1 MAFLGGPDTFW
12 VDGFGSAWP
21 RSGTTPPPPG
31 PAITLATGIS
41 VSPVR
46 LHAGQTLGD
55 IPDIAQLR
63 SPASYTST
71 QGNITTV
78 QIRVNGLAGADSRD
92 LAESDVVRLA
102 VQDDAGNERLWMICD
117 AVEYSVRITN
127 GAGNTLEIDRN
138 EIVTSG
144 IYDIDL
150 NVANPPLNATVPLD
164 IADLVAGP
172 VMLGVPSPA
181 GDTAQGAVLSVADGI
196 AATENPSGIT
206 ARTYRWRR
214 FLTGTQTLA
223 EAEVISGATAA
234 THTIGP
240 ADAGHTIVAEQTA
253 VDASGMGTSA
263 MSTTGIEV
271 PGAAGPVTV
280 TFTGA
285 EGTALQSYVP
295 EDGEVFAQAIYSPD
309 PAPMRLQ
316 GNAAWPT
323 ASGASSAHVQT
334 GRAPAPNA
342 RLTARVRMSGAPNNT
357 HSQGITLWDS
367 SSGVRYT
374 FRFNGNNRRWQLYR
388 FGGAGTLLIFAGEP
402 SGSGSVDGTF
412 SDGVVREIVLEINS
426 GTLNARIDGTLVG
439 TRDISG
445 DGFVAGQP
453 GLQSYGATSN
463 GAAIDSYTYEVL

>member
-12 VDGFGSAWP
+12 VDGFGSAWQKP
-21 RSGTTPPPPG
+21 GTAPPPPG
-31 PAITLATGIS
+31 PAITLAGGVS
-41 VSPVR
+41 VSSER
-46 LHAGQTLGD
+46 LHAGQSVGD
-55 IPDIAQLR
+55 IPGIAQLR

-71 QGNITTV
+71 QGSITTV
-78 QIRVNGLAGADSRD
+78 QIRVNGQASPDS
-92 LAESDVVRLA
+92 LGFAEGDEVQLM
-102 VQDDAGNERLWMICD
+102 VQDSAGNTRAWPICA

-127 GAGNTLEIDRN
+127 GPGNTLEIDRN

-172 VMLGVPSPA
+172 VMLGVPAPT
-181 GDTAQGAVLSVADGI
+181 GDSAQGAVLSVADGI
-196 AATENPSGIT
+196 AATETPGGIT
-206 ARTYRWRR
+206 ARVYQWRR

-223 EAEVISGATAA
+223 DAQIISGATAA
-234 THTIGP
+234 THTVGP

-263 MSTTGIEV
+263 MSSTGIEV
-271 PGAAGPVTV
+271 PGALGPVTV
-280 TFTGA
+280 TFTAA

-309 PAPMRLQ
+309 PAPMRIQ

-342 RLTARVRMSGAPNNT
+342 RLTARVRMSGAPNST

-367 SSGVRYT
+367 GSGVRYT

-412 SDGVVREIVLEINS
+412 TDGVVREIVLETNS
-426 GTLNARIDGTLVG
+426 GTLNAWIDGTLVG

-445 DGFVAGQP
+445 DGFVAAQP
-453 GLQSYGATSN
+453 GLQSYGATSS
-463 GAAIDSYTYEVL
+463 GAAIDSYIYEVL